1 MKLGT
6 RIFFCYLIIFV
17 LCFSYPIN
25 WILDNLRTRYLEGV
39 EEPLVDQANIL
50 ASLVG
55 REMEAGQFNPE
66 KWNQSFDHASSRPL
80 SAKIYSLVKT
90 DVDMRVYITDKEGK
104 LIFDSLHK
112 QKIGTDFT
120 SWRDVALTLE
130 GKYGARTTPDDMND
144 PASKVLYVAAPVLVD
159 GSIAGV
165 LTLGKPTT
173 SINTFIKNAKP
184 QIFKVGLLAMVAA
197 IVLSYFVSIW
207 ITRPIKR
214 LTRYANDVRE
224 GKRADF
230 PKLDRSEIGEMGN
243 AFAKMQQTLEGKEYV
258 EQYVQKLT
266 HEVKS
271 PLSAIRGAAEL
282 LEEKMPSEQR
292 TLFLKNIRNE
302 ANRIQALVDRMLEL
316 SALENQ
322 KILRKVKRI
331 SVASLSQPVIE
342 SIRAIL
348 EKKQLQL
355 TTQLSDKARVK
366 GDKLLLS
373 QALANL
379 IQNAIDFSPASSE
392 IILRCQI
399 EGYLL
404 KIIVEDQGAGIP
416 EYAIKKVFDKFFSL
430 QRPNS
435 REKSTGLGL
444 NFVREVAELHAGT
457 IQLENRFEKGVRAIL
472 TLPLH
477 KPKSKPLK
485 PEDKTAI
492 QSAGRH

>member
-25 WILDNLRTRYLEGV
+25 WILDNLRSRYLEGV

-50 ASLVG
+50 ASIVG
-55 REMEAGQFNPE
+55 SEMEAKRFDAG
-66 KWNQSFDHASSRPL
+66 KWHRDFDKACSRPL
-80 SAKIYSLVKT
+80 SARIYSLVKT
-90 DVDMRVYITDKEGK
+90 DVDMRIYITDKKGK
-104 LIFDSLHK
+104 IIFDSLDK
-112 QKIGTDFT
+112 QNIGKDYTT
-120 SWRDVALTLE
+120 WRDVSLTLE
-130 GKYGARTTPDDMND
+130 GKYGARTTPDEVDD
-144 PASKVLYVAAPVLVD
+144 PASKVLYVAAPVMVD
-159 GSIAGV
+159 GSLSGV
-165 LTLGKPTT
+165 LTVGKPTT
-173 SINTFIKNAKP
+173 SINSFLKNAKP

-214 LTRYANDVRE
+214 LTRYANDVRL
-224 GKRADF
+224 GKRVDF
-230 PKLDRSEIGEMGN
+230 PRLDRSEIGDMGK

-282 LEEKMPSEQR
+282 LEEKMPSAQR
-292 TLFLKNIRNE
+292 TLFLNNIRNE

-331 SVASLSQPVIE
+331 SVASLFQTVVE
-342 SIRAIL
+342 SKRAIL
-348 EKKQLQL
+348 DKKQLQL
-355 TTQLSDKARVK
+355 LIRLPAKARVK

-373 QALANL
+373 QALSNL
-379 IQNAIDFSPASSE
+379 IQNAIDFSPALSE
-392 IILRCQI
+392 IMLRSQI

-404 KIIVEDQGAGIP
+404 KIIVEDHGAGIP

-444 NFVREVAELHAGT
+444 NFVAEVTKLHKGT
-457 IQLENRFEKGVRAIL
+457 IMLENRAEKGVRAIL
-472 TLPLH
+472 TLPLQ
-477 KPKSKPLK
+477 KPKSKPIE
-485 PEDKTAI
+485 P
-492 QSAGRH
+492 